1 MLLIKCSLKR
11 LIKLGS
17 NDFTVLFTDQIRIN
31 CLYRNTHPSTCFKTH
46 FRAFQILG
54 RAFHTRVQA
63 FKTLGRAFEVL
74 RESQKLNREFEQV
87 DRMFVLWHGLDAW
100 LIKNVSVTGDWIPDS
115 QWIRKHFLKLD
126 FFLNPHWF

>member
-74 RESQKLNREFEQV
+74 RENHNKAHAVPINHGRSCSQTMTFE
-87 DRMFVLWHGLDAW
+87 
-100 LIKNVSVTGDWIPDS
+100 IKCKVEPKVRISSV
-115 QWIRKHFLKLD
+115 
-126 FFLNPHWF
+126 NN